1 MAWNDKND
9 NKNSWN
15 NNEENK
21 LPDLDEVIKDFKNKL
36 GKLLNVKMPSE
47 NKMSGGFFKYGV
59 ILAIIAWLLSGIYIV
74 DVAEKG
80 IVLRFGA
87 FQEETSQGPHWHI
100 PYPIETVHK
109 VNVNK
114 SREIEIG
121 FRRTGINSNN
131 RISGNVASESL
142 MLTKD
147 ENIIDAKF
155 SIQYKV
161 NDAKKYLF
169 NVLGPHLTLRQV
181 AESTIRQVAGQNEM
195 DYIFEE
201 RGIVSEIIKEKSQ
214 FLLDSYNIGLKITTF
229 NMEDAQ
235 PPEQVQ
241 SSFDDVVKARED
253 KERLINEAQTYVNGI
268 LPKALGT
275 AARMIEEAKAYKS
288 EVSSKSEGEAS
299 RFKQILAE
307 YEKAPSV
314 TKERLYRETMEQV
327 LAKSNKVIV
336 DSKAN
341 SIMYL
346 PIDKLIESKYRSEP
360 VTQKQQ
366 NNTNKTESTIRN
378 VFRSREVR

>member
-1 MAWNDKND
+1 MA
-9 NKNSWN
+9 
-15 NNEENK
+15 
-21 LPDLDEVIKDFKNKL
+21 
-36 GKLLNVKMPSE
+36 SE
-47 NKMSGGFFKYGV
+47 NKMSGGCFKYCV
-59 ILAIIAWLLSGIYIV
+59 ILAVIAWLLSGIYIV

-121 FRRTGINSNN
+121 FRRAGINSNN